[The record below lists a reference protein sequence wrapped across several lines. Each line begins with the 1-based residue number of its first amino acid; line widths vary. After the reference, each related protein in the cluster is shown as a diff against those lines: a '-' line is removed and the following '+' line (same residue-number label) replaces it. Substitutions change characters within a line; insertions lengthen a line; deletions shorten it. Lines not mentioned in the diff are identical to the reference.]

1 LFLNLQL
8 NIAPTILTLVCIWLG
23 SKYGYE
29 FAISVI
35 FIFFAIYFL
44 IKLTREINITYLMS
58 LLAIFQWLVGSLVYY
73 SDLNPGMTFKIT
85 IMQVNY
91 DTYFEYAFPGTLAF
105 VLGLNLLKIKN
116 DFFGNLKFKYV
127 KQYLRTC

>member
-1 LFLNLQL
+1 
-8 NIAPTILTLVCIWLG
+8 
-23 SKYGYE
+23 
-29 FAISVI
+29 
-35 FIFFAIYFL
+35 
-44 IKLTREINITYLMS
+44 MS